1 MDNSDK
7 QEQNHDESNSAGNEK
22 DESQERINSKPYFT
36 PKQNQSGCPHSRSRS
51 PINIRSP
58 IQWRSSNAFV
68 NFLHEF
74 RQVGRVQMKHSQNLL
89 SGGIRR
95 LQNFTS
101 PKSRRIFQLAGERW
115 RQMSPK
121 EKQPFVWAAA
131 GIRSRLVN
139 QQRNEE
145 VNKSNKNTE
154 ESKKETP
161 RGKQTRRIKK
171 SERNSKKR
179 QQVKKK
185 NNTSE
190 SDTDSATSGTAGSR
204 TSGDISNESS

>member
-74 RQVGRVQMKHSQNLL
+74 R
-89 SGGIRR
+89 
-95 LQNFTS
+95 QNFTS